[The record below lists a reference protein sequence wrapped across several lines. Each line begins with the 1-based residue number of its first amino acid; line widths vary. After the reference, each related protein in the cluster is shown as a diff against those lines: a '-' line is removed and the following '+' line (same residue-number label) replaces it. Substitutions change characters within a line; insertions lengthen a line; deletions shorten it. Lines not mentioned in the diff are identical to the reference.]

1 MRRPLSLL
9 IAAVSLGKSS
19 SSRPSTGFVV
29 GPYLSRV
36 TCKLRGGVLERTN
49 STTTTRLSLSSSLV
63 DEPGSTSIEDLWQQ
77 LESSPQGLS
86 SRQVEERLQLY
97 GPNTLA
103 SPPGKST
110 WQLILEQFEDRLVQI
125 LLGVAVLS
133 GLFSVWEVQQ
143 HAASS
148 STGGVAEPIWKSFVE
163 PLVIVAILLLNAAVG
178 VWQSQS
184 AQGSL
189 EALKQMQPSLATVLR
204 TNGDNGDTGA
214 TAAAKVVDASG
225 LVPGDV
231 IEVRVGDK
239 IPADARLLRLQSS
252 GLQVDEGSLTGESV
266 TVPKLPGN
274 DGTLTSSNKPLQ
286 DQKGMLYSG
295 TMITSGSGQALV
307 VNTGMSTQ
315 MGKVSPHRD
324 NIPCTVNSP
333 NTLLCM
339 CVCVCVCTR
348 IDSTGCDGS
357 TRRAVQD
364 AVGHQVG

>member
-36 TCKLRGGVLERTN
+36 TSKLRGGVLLLQERTN
-49 STTTTRLSLSSSLV
+49 STRLSLLV

-307 VNTGMSTQ
+307 VNTGISTQ
-315 MGKVSPHRD
+315 MGKVSPNRD
-324 NIPCTVNSP
+324 NIPCTACACQLTKKHAFVH
-333 NTLLCM
+333 
-339 CVCVCVCTR
+339 VCVCVYAYR
-348 IDSTGCDGS
+348 FN
-357 TRRAVQD
+357 RV
-364 AVGHQVG
+364 